1 MYASGF
7 VDIYKVSRDGKY
19 GSFVSGDV
27 APFNYISDIA
37 SDSGGNIYVVDKKNN
52 IIIRISPA
60 GVATIIAGSK
70 YSSGLI
76 DGKGDI
82 ARFNYPTGVAVDSS
96 GSVYVADT
104 GNLSIRKIAPDGVM
118 STVYTLP
125 DDRGYGKSIDEYIA
139 VDKVGNL
146 YLSVQHAVL
155 KIAPGP

>member
-7 VDIYKVSRDGKY
+7 TDLYKVSRDGKY
-19 GSFVSGDV
+19 GSFVGRD

-37 SDSGGNIYVVDKKNN
+37 SDSGGNIYAADKKND

-70 YSSGLI
+70 YSSGLV

-82 ARFNYPTGVAVDSS
+82 ARLNYPTGVAVDSS

-104 GNLSIRKIAPDGVM
+104 GNLSIRKISPDGVV

-125 DDRGYGKSIDEYIA
+125 GDRGYKKDTDEYIA

-146 YLSVQHAVL
+146 YLSVEDAVL